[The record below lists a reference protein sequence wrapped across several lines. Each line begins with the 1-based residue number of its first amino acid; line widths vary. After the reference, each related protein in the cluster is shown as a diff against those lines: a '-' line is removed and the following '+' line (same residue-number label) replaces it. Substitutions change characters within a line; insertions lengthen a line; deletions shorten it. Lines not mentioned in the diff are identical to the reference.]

1 MNGWYKQ
8 SRSYPERPWFKDA
21 QMVQLYDYLKSVA
34 YVTDGIYNGVTIR
47 RGSCPTTRAEMME
60 ATGMSYK
67 KVDRC
72 LCALKNF
79 GEIIVKGNNRF
90 TVVTIC
96 DYDGSQT
103 SDTLFD
109 TNLEQPRNN
118 QGDSQGITGDTTEGT
133 THLLTKEGRRKNNL
147 ISLNQPYKN
156 ERESVAY
163 EIKKRYN
170 ETFKGVLP
178 PLMRLSTLMRLSCE
192 ECVNRFGRQSVDLVF
207 EQIQQEPFS
216 QGKGKSRTGFIA
228 DFSFIFTPTN
238 YQKYLERAA
247 LRKQKLQPSQPVA
260 AESQPSTPP
269 LSPEEKAEQRKNEL
283 LMMLET
289 LKENPNSSCIYS
301 LIGAYNSGEIE
312 RYNIPFNPNDYKQ

>member
-21 QMVQLYDYLKSVA
+21 SMVQLYDYLKSVA
-34 YVTDGIYNGVTIR
+34 YVTDGHYEGVIIR

-72 LCALKNF
+72 LNALKNY

-90 TVVTIC
+90 TIVTIC
-96 DYDGSQT
+96 DYDGLQAQ
-103 SDTLFD
+103 DTLFD
-109 TNLEQPRNN
+109 ANLEQPRNN
-118 QGDSQGITGDTTEGT
+118 QGDNEGIAGDTADGT
-133 THLLTKEGRRKNNL
+133 THLLTKEGRSKNNL

-170 ETFKGVLP
+170 ETFKGILP

-192 ECVNRFGRQSVDLVF
+192 ECIRRFGRQSVDLVF
-207 EQIQQEPFS
+207 EQIMQEPFS
-216 QGKGKSRTGFIA
+216 QGKGKNRTDFIA

-247 LRKQKLQPSQPVA
+247 LRRQRQQPSEPVA
-260 AESQPSTPP
+260 TEPQTPT

>member
-21 QMVQLYDYLKSVA
+21 SMVQLYDYLKSVA
-34 YVTDGIYNGVTIR
+34 YVTDGRYDGVTIR

-72 LCALKNF
+72 LNALKNY

-90 TVVTIC
+90 TIVTIC
-96 DYDGSQT
+96 DYDSLQT
-103 SDTLFD
+103 QDTLFD

-118 QGDSQGITGDTTEGT
+118 QGDSQGIAGDTAEGT
-133 THLLTKEGRRKNNL
+133 AHLLTKEGRSKNIL

-170 ETFKGVLP
+170 ETFKGILP

-192 ECVNRFGRQSVDLVF
+192 ECIRHFGRQSVDLVF
-207 EQIQQEPFS
+207 EQIQHEPFS
-216 QGKGKSRTGFIA
+216 QGKSKSRTDFIA

-247 LRKQKLQPSQPVA
+247 LRKQKQSTTLLAANEQP
-260 AESQPSTPP
+260 AEPE
-269 LSPEEKAEQRKNEL
+269 LSPEEKDEKRKEEL
-283 LMMLET
+283 TKMFEALQA
-289 LKENPNSSCIYS
+289 NPNSSCIYS
-301 LIGAYNSGEIE
+301 LIGAYNSGEIQ
-312 RYNIPFNPNDYKQ
+312 RYNIPFNPNDYRQ

>member
-67 KVDRC
+67 QVDRC
-72 LCALKNF
+72 LGALKNF

-90 TVVTIC
+90 TVVTVC

-103 SDTLFD
+103 PDTLFD
-109 TNLEQPRNN
+109 ANLEQPRNN
-118 QGDSQGITGDTTEGT
+118 QGDSQGTTGDTTEGT

-170 ETFKGVLP
+170 ETFKGILP
-178 PLMRLSTLMRLSCE
+178 PLLRLSTLMRLSCE
-192 ECVNRFGRQSVDLVF
+192 ECVSKFGRQSVDIVF

-216 QGKGKSRTGFIA
+216 QGKGRSRTGFIA

-247 LRKQKLQPSQPVA
+247 LRKQKQSPTLPAA
-260 AESQPSTPP
+260 AEQPTEPE
-269 LSPEEKAEQRKNEL
+269 LSPEEKDAKRKFEL
-283 LMMLET
+283 TRMFEALQV
-289 LKENPNSSCIYS
+289 NPNSSCIYS
-301 LIGAYNSGEIE
+301 LIGAYKSGEIQ
-312 RYNIPFNPNDYKQ
+312 RYNIPFNPNDYRQ